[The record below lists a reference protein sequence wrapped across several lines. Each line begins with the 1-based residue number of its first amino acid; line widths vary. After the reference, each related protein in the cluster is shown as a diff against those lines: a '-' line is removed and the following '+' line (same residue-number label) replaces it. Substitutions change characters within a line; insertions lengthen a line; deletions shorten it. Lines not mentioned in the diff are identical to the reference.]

1 MSIVLSWKNIA
12 DCMKLELKQRVID
25 NNFQDKYIAIIY
37 TWNNEASATYV
48 RMKKRF
54 ANDIWLQLKVFWQD
68 PKIETYEQLIDTV
81 VELSYDDDCIGL
93 MPQLPLAP
101 ELTQYQMELFDSL
114 PPYKDID
121 GLSSWFMGQYLTEQI
136 DFLWATPQAVLTL
149 LDEYWYGDLEGKT
162 VSIIWQSNLLGK
174 PLVIACM
181 RRGATVMTF
190 NSKSNKDLM
199 KESCLNSDIIISCTG
214 VIHLLD
220 ERYFR
225 DDESQIVIDV
235 GRGMKDDRPVWD
247 ITLDSIKEKVAAYTP
262 IPGWVWPLTIANLMM
277 NVKRLYDKYQ

>member
-12 DCMKLELKQRVID
+12 DRIKLELKQRVID

-101 ELTQYQMELFDSL
+101 ELSQYQMELFDSL

-149 LDEYWYGDLEGKT
+149 LDEYWYGDLKGKT

-181 RRGATVMTF
+181 RRGATVMAF